1 MLTIVLLLL
10 AGFIVGVALTAMFAL
25 LYIGVIHAEAVRIVD
40 THLAGITMPPVGP
53 VITIR
58 QTA

>member
-1 MLTIVLLLL
+1 MLTIALLLL

-40 THLAGITMPPVGP
+40 THLAGIAMPTAGP
-53 VITIR
+53 VMTMR
-58 QTA
+58 QMV